1 MRLQFTRLL
10 FIEIHTMNI
19 VHSQRVR
26 AVQLLYTSLQSKPYH
41 GDNLLQVAREIESA
55 IYFTAYQQQCDYLS
69 KTLQL
74 AWSCKL
80 RGVTIIDDIDVFVLP
95 LMSDETLAHGTEVE
109 QWWKSHD
116 EKLEQ
121 QRKLLHEEAKFQEG
135 EQVNFGSLICNRCHS
150 RSISVQQQQIR
161 SADEGMTVFCT
172 CTKCNMRWKM

>member
-1 MRLQFTRLL
+1 MSISR
-10 FIEIHTMNI
+10 
-19 VHSQRVR
+19 SQRLR
-26 AVQLLYTSLQSKPYH
+26 AVKLLHASLQAHAPDVSE
-41 GDNLLQVAREIESA
+41 LQLVQTARDIEGA
-55 IYFTAYQQQCDYLS
+55 ICYTAAQQQCDYLS

-74 AWSCKL
+74 ACNCKL
-80 RGVTIIDDIDVFVLP
+80 RGVGIVDGINLFALP
-95 LMSDETLAHGTEVE
+95 LMPDEALAQGTAVE
-109 QWWKSHD
+109 LWWKSHD
-116 EKLEQ
+116 DKLEQ

>member
-1 MRLQFTRLL
+1 
-10 FIEIHTMNI
+10 MNI
-19 VHSQRVR
+19 SLSQRVR
-26 AVQLLYTSLQSKPYH
+26 AVKLLHASLSAHAPH
-41 GDNLLQVAREIESA
+41 VEVLRTARDIEGA
-55 IYFTAYQQQCDYLS
+55 IYFAASHQLCDYLS

-74 AWSCKL
+74 AWNCKL
-80 RGVTIIDDIDVFVLP
+80 RGVTIVDGINVFTLP
-95 LMSDETLAHGTEVE
+95 MLSDEALAQGTSVE
-109 QWWKSHD
+109 AWWKSHD

-135 EQVNFGSLICNRCHS
+135 EQVNSGSLICNRCHS